1 MVVLSDILRAPCR
14 GYQRSDGIV
23 PDMGFSGRQ
32 AKRSA
37 KDPARVRE
45 LHVAD
50 ADARVAARPSLLRQ
64 LFGRATPYG
73 GYTAAEAAR
82 AVAADDGEQGTAVV
96 LGAEDRPGRRLLNP
110 PGGTVD
116 LLLEVVRPGGDRY
129 TTHLV
134 VGFSTPERRARVA
147 TVGTRLP
154 VRVNPDRP
162 DKIAIDTTA
171 LFGQ

>member
-1 MVVLSDILRAPCR
+1 MRSSGRRAKRPAEDLARAGELRA
-14 GYQRSDGIV
+14 
-23 PDMGFSGRQ
+23 
-32 AKRSA
+32 
-37 KDPARVRE
+37 
-45 LHVAD
+45 AD

-73 GYTAAEAAR
+73 GYTPAEAAR

-96 LGAEDRPGRRLLNP
+96 LAAEGRPGRRFVNP

-116 LLLEVVRPGGDRY
+116 LLLEVTRPGGDRY

-154 VRVNPDRP
+154 VRINPDKP
-162 DKIAIDTTA
+162 SKIAIDTTV
-171 LFGQ
+171 LFGQL

>member
-1 MVVLSDILRAPCR
+1 
-14 GYQRSDGIV
+14 
-23 PDMGFSGRQ
+23 MGFSGRQ
-32 AKRSA
+32 AKRSPQ
-37 KDPARVRE
+37 DPARVRE
-45 LHVAD
+45 LRVAD

-64 LFGRATPYG
+64 LFAKATPYG
-73 GYTAAEAAR
+73 GYTSAEAAR

-96 LGAEDRPGRRLLNP
+96 LAAEDRPGRRFLNP

-116 LLLEVVRPGGDRY
+116 LLLEVARPGGDTY

-134 VGFSTPERRARVA
+134 VGFSTPQRRTRVA

-154 VRVNPDRP
+154 VRLNPDNP
-162 DKIAIDTTA
+162 GKIAIDTIA

>member
-1 MVVLSDILRAPCR
+1 MDYR
-14 GYQRSDGIV
+14 GVGMV
-23 PDMGFSGRQ
+23 PDMGSSRR

-37 KDPARVRE
+37 EDLARVGE
-45 LHVAD
+45 LRVAD

-73 GYTAAEAAR
+73 GYTPAEAAR

-96 LGAEDRPGRRLLNP
+96 LAAEDRPGRRFVNP

-116 LLLEVVRPGGDRY
+116 LLLEVICPGGDRY

-154 VRVNPDRP
+154 VRINPDKP
-162 DKIAIDTTA
+162 GKIAIDTTV